1 MDNNTFSQTD
11 MDNNEAKRLEL
22 AQQILHEVQEGYY
35 QSSSEFFQALYNE
48 LENSSDQ
55 AIDIMLRNKRIY
67 D

>member
-1 MDNNTFSQTD
+1 MDDHTFQAD
-11 MDNNEAKRLEL
+11 PVENEAKRLEL

-35 QSSSEFFQALYNE
+35 QSSSDFFQSMYNE

-55 AIDIMLRNKRIY
+55 SIDIMLRNKRLY